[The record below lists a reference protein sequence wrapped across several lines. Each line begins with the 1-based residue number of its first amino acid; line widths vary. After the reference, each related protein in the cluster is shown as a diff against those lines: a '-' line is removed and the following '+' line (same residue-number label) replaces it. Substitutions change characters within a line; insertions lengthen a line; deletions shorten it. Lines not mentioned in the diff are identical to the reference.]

1 MAVRDTSSAPPGVV
15 SELQLP
21 GQFPQIPDAVK
32 QRFAPN
38 GEAWN
43 DDLQIWYRKLRA
55 ALSENDDIIAES
67 NSATRRQ
74 VTLLTAEA
82 GAFQAT
88 ASQSISA
95 MASEVEALAA
105 AVLELSVSAG
115 TKTSIG
121 TSAPP
126 TPTEGDIWWKVDG
139 TDIIMMRYNGTTSEW
154 EDVTDTRIP
163 IISANLLDEQKARID
178 ADSAMAGDLLALTS
192 YVEGDLAT
200 AVELLQ
206 VDVGPEGALAVS
218 ITDLDVA
225 FGKFE
230 AATNL
235 ELEAHADDIS
245 ANSKSVI
252 ELTATVE
259 DNFEVLEALVIDEAK
274 ARVDE
279 DEALSN
285 RIDALVVAAGVGI
298 QTYYQST
305 EPDNY
310 SELNTGDLWFDTGD
324 LLHPYR
330 WDGADW
336 VSVRD
341 GEIAITM
348 AAVLSEQEARID
360 EDEAL
365 ANSIIAVTTRLDSG
379 DVASAISS
387 LESYAGPG
395 GTLATAVTDLNADYG
410 MFKSSASSTLGVH
423 TSQLGSHSSAISTLQ
438 SRNISANNRTW
449 AQSSAPGIL
458 PGGDP
463 NLYARVGD
471 LWINTSN
478 NWRLMRATSGGWVDV
493 SDTRVANAAALI
505 NVEATTRAT
514 ADGWLSG
521 HYTLTVAAGN
531 AVSGMR
537 ITSAS
542 GPGEAISEV
551 RFQADKF
558 QIYNGSTGLA
568 PFTVAGGKVRITG
581 NLLIE
586 PGEIGDGLLEVGG
599 AAGDVNAGST
609 TIQGSKI
616 TTKTITALQIAS
628 GTITAAE
635 ISALTITAA
644 QIAANTITGNKIAA
658 ATITASN
665 IAAGTLTATQIAA
678 GTITADKLATNLVIT
693 NTIRSNN
700 YSAGTA
706 GWRIDG
712 TSAEFNAV
720 TVRGSVYSSSGTIA
734 GWAMTSTS
742 LSQVSGAFTTTISPS
757 TGFRIE
763 GNGYYVE
770 SRAGVTVGGVTGGI
784 VTVAQNSGGS
794 ASLLL
799 GVGGVGRLLLMGG
812 AGFSDITSVNSSLGD
827 FGGQPTLFVWAN
839 GSTTNQ
845 RGIQVDRHVNLINNG
860 TVRINGT
867 QVLSTRYTGD
877 TSTISGIRA
886 CLVHHGLSS
895 N

>member
-32 QRFAPN
+32 QRFAPA

-67 NSATRRQ
+67 NSAIRRQ
-74 VTLLTAEA
+74 MTLLTAEA

-126 TPTEGDIWWKVDG
+126 TPNDGDIWWKVDG
-139 TDIIMMRYNGTTSEW
+139 TDVIMMRYDGTTSTW
-154 EDVTDTRIP
+154 VDVTDTRIP
-163 IISANLLDEQKARID
+163 IISANLLEEQKARID

-192 YVEGDLAT
+192 YVEGDLAS

-206 VDVGPEGALAVS
+206 VAVGPEGALAES
-218 ITDLDVA
+218 ITDLNVA
-225 FGKFE
+225 FGEFK
-230 AATNL
+230 ADATL
-235 ELEAHADDIS
+235 ELGSLSDGVS
-245 ANSKSVI
+245 ANSKAVL

-259 DNFEVLEALVIDEAK
+259 DNFDTLESLVIAEAE
-274 ARVDE
+274 ARADE
-279 DEALSN
+279 DEALSS

-305 EPDNY
+305 EPDDYPN
-310 SELNTGDLWFDTGD
+310 LNTGDLWFDTSD

-330 WDGADW
+330 WNGSDW

-348 AAVLSEQEARID
+348 AAVIDEQSARID

-365 ANSIIAVTTRLDSG
+365 ANSIVSISARLDTG
-379 DVASAISS
+379 DVATAISS
-387 LESYAGPG
+387 LEAYAGPG
-395 GTLATAVTDLNADYG
+395 GTLATSVTELSSDYG
-410 MFKSSASSTLGVH
+410 SFKSSTSSTLGTH
-423 TSQLGSHSSAISTLQ
+423 TSVLGAHTTSINTLISQNQ
-438 SRNISANNRTW
+438 STNNRTW
-449 AQSSAPGIL
+449 AQATAPPIAPGGN
-458 PGGDP
+458 PATQ
-463 NLYARVGD
+463 ARIGD

-493 SDTRVANAAALI
+493 SDTRVSSAMSLI
-505 NVEATTRAT
+505 TTEATTRAT
-514 ADGWLSG
+514 ADGYLSG

-542 GPGEAISEV
+542 GPGETISEV
-551 RFQADKF
+551 RFLADKF

-581 NLLIE
+581 NLLID
-586 PGEIGDGLLEVGG
+586 PSEIGDGLLEVGD

-616 TTKTITALQIAS
+616 TTKTITADQIAS

-635 ISALTITAA
+635 IAALTITAA
-644 QIAANTITGNKIAA
+644 QIAAGTITGNKIAVQ
-658 ATITASN
+658 TITASN
-665 IAAGTLTATQIAA
+665 IATGTITAAQIAA

-693 NTIRSNN
+693 NTIRSSN
-700 YSAGTA
+700 YAAGSAG
-706 GWRIDG
+706 WQIDG
-712 TSAEFNAV
+712 TGAEFNTV
-720 TVRGSVYSSSGTIA
+720 TVRGTVISNSGVIA
-734 GWAMTSTS
+734 GWTLASNNISATNGT
-742 LSQVSGAFTTTISPS
+742 GGTTMLHT
-757 TGFRIE
+757 TDGFQHVR
-763 GNGYYVE
+763 GTFFV
-770 SRAGVTVGGVTGGI
+770 RAGGQYAQGAVQTGQSGNVRSQLI
-784 VTVAQNSGGS
+784 TNSGG
-794 ASLLL
+794 
-799 GVGGVGRLLLMGG
+799 VGELNLYSGG
-812 AGFSDITSVNSSLGD
+812 GD
-827 FGGQPTLFVWAN
+827 FTNVTAANSNFGNGLFTVNRTGPQAGSCGIN
-839 GSTTNQ
+839 G
-845 RGIQVDRHVNLINNG
+845 IL
-860 TVRINGT
+860 RINGT